1 VSTARGGEP
10 GAFEPGLEHLIGALT
25 ASGHPHELVG
35 REAARAAFRAAS
47 QQPAPA
53 SRGRSA
59 SARSRSPWSA
69 WRRRPVLITLPA
81 RIAAG
86 AAVVVAV
93 FGGFTAAAAEQALPA
108 PVQRL
113 AYTVLSPLGMPV
125 SQPGRSYGP
134 PSPHRTSPL
143 SSGPAP
149 SQGGGCH
156 CPSPSVTSA
165 GASAA
170 PTYHPKPSTK
180 PATKPTTRPATKPT
194 AVRPVLKLFAGLRK
208 DRLIVYGRSGGRI
221 GDLVNLN
228 EWTGS
233 GWSIVASEPLV
244 LGPKGGHRAVFIL
257 PAKTAAGQLFQ
268 ADVLEGA
275 SHTPVASNRLRVPRL
290 PGTGAK
296 AVQPSPTA
304 TTTASGT
311 PSPTP
316 SVTSSASPTAISTGT
331 GGATPTPTPD
341 PTGSPTSSGTPAVAI
356 TDPVPKVFTIFCRPS

>member
-1 VSTARGGEP
+1 MSTARGGEP
-10 GAFEPGLEHLIGALT
+10 GAFEPGLEHLVGALT
-25 ASGHPHELVG
+25 ASGHPHELAG
-35 REAARAAFRAAS
+35 RDAARAAFRAAS
-47 QQPAPA
+47 QRPAPA
-53 SRGRSA
+53 GRGRSA

-69 WRRRPVLITLPA
+69 WRRRPVLVTLPA
-81 RIAAG
+81 RIAVG

-125 SQPGRSYGP
+125 SQPVPSYGP
-134 PSPHRTSPL
+134 PSPHRRSAL

-149 SQGGGCH
+149 SQGGGCQ

-170 PTYHPKPSTK
+170 PTHHPKPTTK
-180 PATKPTTRPATKPT
+180 PATKPATKPT

-257 PAKTAAGQLFQ
+257 PANTAAGQLFQ

-275 SHTPVASNRLRVPRL
+275 NHTPVASNRLRVLRL

-296 AVQPSPTA
+296 AVHTSSTA
-304 TTTASGT
+304 ITTASGT

-316 SVTSSASPTAISTGT
+316 SVSSSASPTAMSTGT
-331 GGATPTPTPD
+331 VGATPTSTPD
-341 PTGSPTSSGTPAVAI
+341 PTGSPTSSGTPA
-356 TDPVPKVFTIFCRPS
+356 P